1 MVDIFEDDIVL
12 SARIFASCAGLYCA
26 GEAGE
31 SDLVVGST
39 EEDLVI
45 AVKIVDVDSFR

>member
-1 MVDIFEDDIVL
+1 ML

-31 SDLVVGST
+31 SELVVGST

-45 AVKIVDVDSFR
+45 TVKIVDVDSFG